1 MHRWNY
7 DLVKKSNSKL
17 LAFSQNYYF
26 LDKMSERKI
35 SSMPELPRIEVVPDK
50 VISVGYNIGLASS
63 ITILRERQEWICIQ
77 RCFELAAVELV
88 DLHDS

>member
-1 MHRWNY
+1 
-7 DLVKKSNSKL
+7 
-17 LAFSQNYYF
+17 
-26 LDKMSERKI
+26 
-35 SSMPELPRIEVVPDK
+35 MPELPRIEVVPDK